1 MSENNIWY
9 LPGPFHRYEGDVKA
23 LAKKA
28 GLRIVDANMTESREG
43 SSEMVPD
50 AALKPEWRVEE
61 SPETDPTKMKVA
73 DLRNWLAEKG
83 VPFDPSA
90 TKADLLKLVPAE

>member
-9 LPGPFHRYEGDVKA
+9 LPGPFHRYEDDVKA

-43 SSEMVPD
+43 AAERVPE
-50 AALKPEWRVEE
+50 AELKPEWRVEE
-61 SPETDPTKMKVA
+61 APETDPTKMKVA

-83 VPFDPSA
+83 VSFDPSA

>member
-9 LPGPFHRYEGDVKA
+9 LPGPFHRYEDDVKA

-43 SSEMVPD
+43 AAEKVPE
-50 AALKPEWRVEE
+50 AALKPEWRAEE
-61 SPETDPTKMKVA
+61 APESDPAKMKVA

-83 VPFDPSA
+83 VSFDPSA